1 MRWLLG
7 PLCSSKPV
15 LVSVTV
21 MHPGP
26 LGSVLG
32 GACCLEGVGSASLP
46 PRLQSRPCA
55 STTILM
61 GSLHLVGGGGGF
73 RLPRSPAGWAQEA
86 RAGREEASGLG
97 VLWLP
102 FRLESRGSEK

>member
-1 MRWLLG
+1 M
-7 PLCSSKPV
+7 
-15 LVSVTV
+15 TV

-32 GACCLEGVGSASLP
+32 GGMLPGGEWAPASLP

-55 STTILM
+55 STILM
-61 GSLHLVGGGGGF
+61 GSLHQVRWAGGGF
-73 RLPRSPAGWAQEA
+73 RLPRSPAGWAQQA
-86 RAGREEASGLG
+86 PGRGGGASGLG

-102 FRLESRGSEK
+102 FQAGKQGSEK